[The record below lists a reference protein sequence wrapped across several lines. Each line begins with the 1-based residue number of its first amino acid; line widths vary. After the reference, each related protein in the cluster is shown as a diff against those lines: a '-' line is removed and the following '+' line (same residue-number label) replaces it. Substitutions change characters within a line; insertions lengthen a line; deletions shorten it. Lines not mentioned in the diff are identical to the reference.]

1 MLRFMVPCSFEQ
13 ATGEIVGRAP
23 ETTAEEMRAAV
34 ASSHK
39 AFQSWREMSVST
51 RIRYMFNL
59 QQLVQKNQDELARII
74 VKEQGKT
81 FADAKVRT

>member
-1 MLRFMVPCSFEQ
+1 
-13 ATGEIVGRAP
+13 
-23 ETTAEEMRAAV
+23 MRAAA

-39 AFQSWREMSVST
+39 AFQTWREISVST

-59 QQLVQKNQDELARII
+59 QQLVQKNQDELARLI

-81 FADAKVRT
+81 FADAKVCLSSMRRGSMAAVGRCVPRS